1 MHTVLTTKYCVIPE
15 GRKSTQILCQAEG
28 FYHDIYLLLI
38 SQIIQLMIGQAII
51 KIFFTSFQILMLIFA
66 SGQNTL
72 SDQTKTLEG
81 ISPDFNATQRRLIVL
96 SLIQMSSKNGVRKN
110 TNRSELKVVHFT
122 QFERISVI
130 FRSLRFIVQW
140 SVLVKLFTL
149 ILKGVQASTV
159 WATSRWNEG
168 QVGIFLWYSN
178 SFVKFEQILYLVL
191 FIDFQVFQIFGI
203 LRDKLQ
209 FSSRSSK
216 DRNCLFHF

>member
-38 SQIIQLMIGQAII
+38 SQIIQLMIGQATI

-110 TNRSELKVVHFT
+110 TNWSELKVVHFT

-203 LRDKLQ
+203 LRQASVFFKEL
-209 FSSRSSK
+209 
-216 DRNCLFHF
+216 